1 MKKVF
6 LILVS
11 LSAAYWMASCAGA
24 AAIDGEQIKKH
35 NQAMAAYRSG
45 ELEEAKAGFQE
56 VISAD
61 PDFSESYLGLGMVYT
76 EEGLYQEAVENFD
89 RAIVLDPELAAAYS
103 ERGWALAAMGDYSG
117 AVLDYGK
124 SIEMGVSTSA
134 IYTNQGTAYYE
145 LGQLVEAKE
154 SFEKALVL
162 DEAFLPAQ
170 YALLQVLYADGN
182 HPEVQKLA
190 GTIISQNAGTLNVYL
205 IRGDSLL
212 ASGDVSGAVTDFS
225 TAVDIDPDSV
235 PALLRYASGLYT
247 LGNYEE
253 ALKAYDQLAGLDSG
267 NPSVFLGRALCLEK
281 LERWQDALAD
291 YLSVFEKEP
300 DSAAAAAGTGR
311 MYGRI
316 NEVDLAQQYLSLS
329 LELNPQASAFQS
341 LGLVLFRTGQFEEAL
356 EAFEQG
362 FALEEDNTSLAANV
376 ALSAFMAGDFER
388 AREAVFTAESLD
400 PGLSEVL
407 KVQGLLAYYDE
418 DYTTA
423 AEYFRQ
429 AVEAAPLDPYSHYY
443 LGSAVYQAGQYE
455 EAQDPLHEALNL
467 DEDLLLAHAVLSLVY
482 QELGLQEEAVIECR
496 LYIKPEMDPTMMFG
510 GGMFNVAGNAQEV
523 CNQLLGY

>member
-1 MKKVF
+1 
-6 LILVS
+6 
-11 LSAAYWMASCAGA
+11 
-24 AAIDGEQIKKH
+24 
-35 NQAMAAYRSG
+35 MAAYRSG

-235 PALLRYASGLYT
+235 PALLRYA
-247 LGNYEE
+247 
-253 ALKAYDQLAGLDSG
+253 
-267 NPSVFLGRALCLEK
+267 
-281 LERWQDALAD
+281 
-291 YLSVFEKEP
+291 
-300 DSAAAAAGTGR
+300 
-311 MYGRI
+311 
-316 NEVDLAQQYLSLS
+316 
-329 LELNPQASAFQS
+329 
-341 LGLVLFRTGQFEEAL
+341 
-356 EAFEQG
+356 
-362 FALEEDNTSLAANV
+362 
-376 ALSAFMAGDFER
+376 
-388 AREAVFTAESLD
+388 
-400 PGLSEVL
+400 
-407 KVQGLLAYYDE
+407 
-418 DYTTA
+418 
-423 AEYFRQ
+423 
-429 AVEAAPLDPYSHYY
+429 
-443 LGSAVYQAGQYE
+443 
-455 EAQDPLHEALNL
+455 
-467 DEDLLLAHAVLSLVY
+467 
-482 QELGLQEEAVIECR
+482 
-496 LYIKPEMDPTMMFG
+496 
-510 GGMFNVAGNAQEV
+510 
-523 CNQLLGY
+523 